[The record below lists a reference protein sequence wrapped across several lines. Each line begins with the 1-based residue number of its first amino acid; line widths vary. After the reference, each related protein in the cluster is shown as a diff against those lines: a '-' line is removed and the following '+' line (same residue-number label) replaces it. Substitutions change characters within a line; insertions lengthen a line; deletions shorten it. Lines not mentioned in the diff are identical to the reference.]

1 MLRPK
6 EDMRGPGVCLDQ
18 VPETSLALPHRLDI
32 RLPCLPTS
40 AMAPH
45 LWAFFFPFC
54 LCSPFVHPLSFHIS
68 HCKEKLLAKD
78 QREMEGEGCEPEA
91 EIDISLDSRSFRPTL
106 SVRG

>member
-40 AMAPH
+40 AIAPH
-45 LWAFFFPFC
+45 LLSPRHSLHT
-54 LCSPFVHPLSFHIS
+54 LCWPLLPLPLRRPAHPP
-68 HCKEKLLAKD
+68 
-78 QREMEGEGCEPEA
+78 R
-91 EIDISLDSRSFRPTL
+91 RP
-106 SVRG
+106 